1 MNTYRL
7 MLMRGDGIPVDM
19 EKSIY
24 YIKMA
29 ANKGS
34 VNAINN
40 YGLMLSWGNGIQ
52 MNIKEADRYYNMAI
66 KTKNKI
72 YEK

>member
-1 MNTYRL
+1 

-19 EKSIY
+19 EKSFY

-40 YGLMLSWGNGIQ
+40 YGLMLSWGNWIQ

-66 KTKNKI
+66 KTKNN
-72 YEK
+72 EK